1 MHFLFVIAYTCYT
14 LFVVIMQCG
23 TSRSC
28 QVLIFALFTIFS
40 SWRMTQIH
48 QARWLIESLQIF
60 SVTYG
65 FLLKFQRSVKRPF
78 KGKLSLFPMFILH
91 ILQLQKWPYIYS
103 FDLKELYIMSKW
115 THSEVNFLILSL
127 YREIFTLTDRT
138 KAMFTLLSCGQ
149 LLTGLIQIVSIEI
162 DQQICRRSRGRG
174 K

>member
-1 MHFLFVIAYTCYT
+1 
-14 LFVVIMQCG
+14 
-23 TSRSC
+23 
-28 QVLIFALFTIFS
+28 
-40 SWRMTQIH
+40 
-48 QARWLIESLQIF
+48 
-60 SVTYG
+60 
-65 FLLKFQRSVKRPF
+65 
-78 KGKLSLFPMFILH
+78 MFILH

-174 K
+174 KQPSKQKQRIATLRSRANTCVTSKPIFKIIKKYQIILSTCMRNTQLSWRKQNSFYFKVSKTTVNAQ